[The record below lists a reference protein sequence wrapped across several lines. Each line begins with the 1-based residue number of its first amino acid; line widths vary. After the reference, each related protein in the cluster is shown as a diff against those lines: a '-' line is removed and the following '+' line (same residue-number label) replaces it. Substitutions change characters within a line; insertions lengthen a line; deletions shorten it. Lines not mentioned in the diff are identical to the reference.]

1 MGNPTGNSLLE
12 CRLHSIQKMVNAAA
26 ESESPQHFWM
36 DTLCVPVGD
45 SKEMKALRLKCIRR
59 MASIYKGASAVLVLS
74 STIQKIRSTD
84 SDAERGL
91 ALYFTNW
98 NRRLWTFQ
106 EGMLAKKIL
115 LQFSDKAIDHE
126 KVEYPGVRMSIA
138 RGHCVTFPRSAS
150 IGTMSELV
158 ILRDFLRDRLFEAMG
173 PISARMEPLAPAIS
187 AIQFR
192 STSKRSDET
201 ICLGTLLRL
210 KIERLQGAE
219 DDIREEYRQTG
230 IQLKK
235 VPDHDIAERRMET
248 FLSMVRVFPR
258 DIIFNSHRRLAKEGF
273 GWAPASLL
281 GIPRRGFVRNVEGS
295 YAVFDKERRCLSFT
309 GPGITI
315 QVPTD
320 AGGSLKPSTDFLIV
334 EIQRDGQENLRLR
347 IDSTRPKSH
356 SDGFNWTPGNYYG
369 IILTQSF
376 TKDMQEPSE
385 YRNADWIPKN
395 GPELEEWFEG
405 LFPAI
410 ETAKTVLDA
419 VIGSIRNGHADDYS
433 GTNPIQI
440 RHECLGKVTLLNPSA
455 IAESDEDIDSVWE
468 SESEDSGD
476 LESGLASS
484 EGSDSEE
491 VNSDESEGFSLSE
504 DYEVGSEP
512 GIDENNDSIIG
523 GEDTSSNESDVSIT
537 DGIINSDE
545 EWDVGYASDSE
556 LGDELPVQDSDFAIV
571 EETDKGFGFESQGT
585 LKRESTQWYIF

>member
-12 CRLHSIQKMVNAAA
+12 CRLNSIQEMVNAAA

-45 SKEMKALRLKCIRR
+45 SKEMKALRLKCIRQ

-74 STIQKIRSTD
+74 STIQKIRTTD

-91 ALYFTNW
+91 ALYLANW

-115 LQFSDKAIDHE
+115 LQFSDQAIDHG
-126 KVEYPGVRMSIA
+126 KVEYPEVRTSIA

-150 IGTMSELV
+150 IGTMSEFV
-158 ILRDFLRDRLFEAMG
+158 ILRDFLRDRLFEQMG
-173 PISARMEPLAPAIS
+173 PIFARMGPLASAIS

-219 DDIREEYRQTG
+219 EDIREEYRQKG
-230 IQLKK
+230 IHLTE
-235 VPDHDIAERRMET
+235 VPDHDIAERRMEI

-273 GWAPASLL
+273 RWAPASFL
-281 GIPRRGFVRNVEGS
+281 GIPQRGFVRNVEGS
-295 YAVFDKERRCLSFT
+295 YAIFNKERRCLSFT
-309 GPGITI
+309 GPGITL

-320 AGGSLKPSTDFLIV
+320 AGGSSKPSIDYLIV
-334 EIQRDGQENLRLR
+334 EIQRDGQESLRLR
-347 IDSTRPKSH
+347 IDSTRPNSH
-356 SDGFNWTPGNYYG
+356 SGGFLWLPGNCYG
-369 IILTQSF
+369 IIPVQSF
-376 TKDMQEPSE
+376 SKDMQEPSE
-385 YRNADWIPKN
+385 YMNSDRIPKN
-395 GPELEEWFEG
+395 GPQLEEWFES
-405 LFPAI
+405 LFPSI
-410 ETAKTVLDA
+410 ETATTVVDA
-419 VIGSIRNGHADDYS
+419 VIGSIRDGHADDYS
-433 GTNPIQI
+433 ETDPVQI

-455 IAESDEDIDSVWE
+455 IAESDEDIDSAWE
-468 SESEDSGD
+468 SESENSGD
-476 LESGLASS
+476 LENGLASS

-491 VNSDESEGFSLSE
+491 VNSDDSEGFSLSE

-512 GIDENNDSIIG
+512 GIDENNDSITG
-523 GEDTSSNESDVSIT
+523 GEDTSSDESDVGIV
-537 DGIINSDE
+537 DDIINSDE

-556 LGDELPVQDSDFAIV
+556 VGDELPVRDSDSAIV
-571 EETDKGFGFESQGT
+571 EETDKGFGFEVQGT
-585 LKRESTQWYIF
+585 SKRENTQWYIF